1 MLDEPCLLVELQ
13 LAESMATPDS
23 NQIQIRRISMGL
35 IAMTACIASL
45 ASGCSIFA
53 PRRSAPSVTLENPLF
68 IPQTDVEFVWNQI
81 VDELDNYFKIRREDR
96 VRIVE
101 NLLTEGWIETFP
113 KAGSTLLEPW
123 RKDSTP
129 GFERRLATLQSM
141 RRWARVRVIPET
153 GGFRIE
159 VIVFRELED
168 LDQPEKSYAGNE
180 LLRYDDAIDS
190 NNGSPRIGPDSYGW
204 IPIGRDEALEQRILE
219 NILARLTNP
228 AS

>member
-1 MLDEPCLLVELQ
+1 
-13 LAESMATPDS
+13 
-23 NQIQIRRISMGL
+23 
-35 IAMTACIASL
+35 
-45 ASGCSIFA
+45 
-53 PRRSAPSVTLENPLF
+53 
-68 IPQTDVEFVWNQI
+68 
-81 VDELDNYFKIRREDR
+81 
-96 VRIVE
+96 
-101 NLLTEGWIETFP
+101 
-113 KAGSTLLEPW
+113 
-123 RKDSTP
+123 
-129 GFERRLATLQSM
+129 
-141 RRWARVRVIPET
+141 VIPET